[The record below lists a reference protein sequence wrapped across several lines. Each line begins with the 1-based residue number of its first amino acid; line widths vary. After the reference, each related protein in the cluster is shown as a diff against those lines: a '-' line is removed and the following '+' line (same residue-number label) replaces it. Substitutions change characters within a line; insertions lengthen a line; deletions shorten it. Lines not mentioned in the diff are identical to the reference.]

1 MISKEEKRVA
11 KEHKLKDEACLIP
24 INRPW
29 KEKEQERKQR
39 REKGNNWFKR

>member
-1 MISKEEKRVA
+1 MISKEENRVV
-11 KEHKLKDEACLIP
+11 KEYKFKDEVFLIF
-24 INRPW
+24 INRLW